1 MIYANGDILIIINI
15 TAWNFRY
22 FLADLVF
29 RVILTHVYLSI

>member
-29 RVILTHVYLSI
+29 SMYLSI